1 MSILGNIARKV
12 GLKGDQSLVGLTN
25 RQLIDKEAQIGR
37 QLFGPVPKGRRREFF
52 CLDRNTWIWYEEWT
66 DHNGQRQ
73 HVNTRYEI
81 TPNGVLKVQ
90 GDKHYVFV
98 GEEEAVNLYRAMKLY
113 YQYTSAHIYNVHPQ
127 AV

>member
-1 MSILGNIARKV
+1 MSILDNFAKLV
-12 GLKGDQSLVGLTN
+12 GLKKDQSLIGLSN

-37 QLFGPVPKGRRREFF
+37 QLFGEIPKGQRREFF

-66 DHNGQRQ
+66 DQNGRRQ
-73 HVNTRYEI
+73 HLNTRYEV

-98 GEEEAVNLYRAMKLY
+98 GDEELRNLYKAMKLY

-127 AV
+127 LI